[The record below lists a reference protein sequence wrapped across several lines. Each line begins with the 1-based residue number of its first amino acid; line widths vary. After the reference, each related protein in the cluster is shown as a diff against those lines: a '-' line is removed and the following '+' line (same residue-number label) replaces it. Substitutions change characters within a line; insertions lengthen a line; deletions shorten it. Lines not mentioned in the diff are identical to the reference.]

1 MKKIFK
7 RKKLLIIAGP
17 TGCGKTTFRNSVKT
31 SQRPNLTKTILEKA
45 FLRNFSNIKTLRM
58 KGLRRQ
64 FWKDKSFWELS
75 QDHINF
81 ILQLDTTCPL
91 TVETLILLPA
101 FIKDFDQI
109 LVVHLYTPIEVWIE
123 RIRERRLNGFKT
135 SNHVNQILKAHQAT
149 KQKVSKAQSLY
160 YACYSNFEYYFSG
173 LGVKKQMCINTLES
187 VALAKPY
194 PFNCK

>member
-31 SQRPNLTKTILEKA
+31 GQRPNLTKTILEKV

-64 FWKDKSFWELS
+64 FWKDKSFRELS
-75 QDHINF
+75 QDHLNF
-81 ILQLDTTCPL
+81 ILELDTTCPL
-91 TVETLILLPA
+91 PVENLILLPA
-101 FIKDFDQI
+101 FIKGFDQI

-123 RIRERRLNGFKT
+123 RIRERRLNGFK
-135 SNHVNQILKAHQAT
+135 HVNQILKAHQAT
-149 KQKVSKAQSLY
+149 TQKASNAQRLY

-173 LGVKKQMCINTLES
+173 LRVKKQMCINTIES

>member
-17 TGCGKTTFRNSVKT
+17 TGCGKTTFRNSVKID
-31 SQRPNLTKTILEKA
+31 QRPDLTKTILEKA

-58 KGLRRQ
+58 KGIRRQ
-64 FWKDKSFWELS
+64 FRKDKSFWELTH
-75 QDHINF
+75 DHLNF
-81 ILQLDTTCPL
+81 ILELDTTCSL
-91 TVETLILLPA
+91 TVENLILLPV

-109 LVVHLYTPIEVWIE
+109 LVIHLYAPIEIWIE

-135 SNHVNQILKAHQAT
+135 SNHVNQILKTHQAT
-149 KQKVSKAQSLY
+149 SRKASKAKSLY

-173 LGVKKQMCINTLES
+173 LGVKKQMCINTIES